1 LILGIPIA
9 FLDFAFELVTS
20 AVDSSKVVIGEL
32 APLLF
37 DLARELFPTSFNPI
51 PIHCNLLVLFGFV
64 GLKEGIE
71 HSFACRRERDLD
83 SLSHRW
89 RL

>member
-1 LILGIPIA
+1 MVDFSTNLILGIPIA

-51 PIHCNLLVLFGFV
+51 PIHCNLLVLFSIV
-64 GLKEGIE
+64 AQIVLNVWP
-71 HSFACRRERDLD
+71 RR
-83 SLSHRW
+83 SSSSG
-89 RL
+89 